1 MKVIRPASLDEAA
14 QFAAEAGAALMA
26 GGCEFK
32 QLLSESQPAALILLG
47 DIPDLLEFDAHP
59 KKGLVI
65 GGSVKLCDIANNL
78 WIAKRWAALHEA
90 AEQLMPPQIRHT
102 GTVVGNLCA
111 GLAHYDMATALIAL
125 RARLLIYRHSAFAEI
140 ALRDFYL
147 TNGQPDLR
155 PGDIVVKVLAE
166 PPVPDAGSAFRKILK
181 IQRHVN
187 DLPKVSAAAYVALD
201 AKAQTI
207 VDATVA
213 IGCCGASP
221 IRVDTAEKALIGSP
235 AQHSSYAGAGKIA
248 AAAAGSLTEITS
260 LEQTRRRLV
269 EILVR
274 DSIEQAA
281 SRARSKHDPFEDA
294 RDLV

>member
-32 QLLSESQPAALILLG
+32 QLLPESQPAALILLG

-111 GLAHYDMATALIAL
+111 GVAHYDMATALIAL

-155 PGDIVVKVLAE
+155 PGDIQL
-166 PPVPDAGSAFRKILK
+166 R
-181 IQRHVN
+181 
-187 DLPKVSAAAYVALD
+187 
-201 AKAQTI
+201 
-207 VDATVA
+207 
-213 IGCCGASP
+213 
-221 IRVDTAEKALIGSP
+221 P
-235 AQHSSYAGAGKIA
+235 ARGAGHHDRGTQRA
-248 AAAAGSLTEITS
+248 QRNGRPAGGTVD
-260 LEQTRRRLV
+260 RLGLNYGCWRYGRG
-269 EILVR
+269 LVFHG
-274 DSIEQAA
+274 IY
-281 SRARSKHDPFEDA
+281 
-294 RDLV
+294 